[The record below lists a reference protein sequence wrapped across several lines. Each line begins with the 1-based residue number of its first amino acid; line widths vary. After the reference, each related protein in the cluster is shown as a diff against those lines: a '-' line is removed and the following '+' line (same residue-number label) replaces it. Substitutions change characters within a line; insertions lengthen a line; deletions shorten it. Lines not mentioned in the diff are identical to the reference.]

1 MDPRPRGVSTGM
13 AVVCVVCMVLDVVVN
28 NWGLN
33 DYIGNA
39 RSFFTPVLTKI
50 ASVKDLKDYFVFP
63 TDASPWSSSNAG
75 RFMLNHSLASI
86 HARDDSHYVLT
97 AGSYAVLDAANDICV
112 DLIDEYPVRQGVA
125 SAQLGH
131 VTDKLGARLF
141 PAHGVLVHANLSMYR
156 FYARA
161 FCTGCMPIMELGL
174 DKCQVHYSFNATT
187 QSLVVHASESIFGH
201 NHYVGM
207 LLERSSVTTAGLWV
221 RITCV
226 LYLVVAFSSSR
237 KTIRWTNGST
247 LTTWFKKL
255 NHTLS
260 PAVYRHPSRA
270 FSFSYLCFNSDIFV
284 GLYLIAALFDGKSS
298 SIFSRVMYFWNKGS
312 GNSFV
317 VLRLWSINLRLLWF
331 NCFVAKFMNWFLR
344 AYGELAFA
352 LILNLLVVLCLDR
365 VVNRIWWQHVAD
377 NSLGRQLMYNST
389 AIISDLGY
397 NFVDVPHYGD
407 AAISIPARALCTIQ
421 WFLTCYTMK
430 FGLPEHRHKFK
441 AMTKGSK
448 AKPRQSFTQGLTKR
462 YTVHNVQE
470 RIVEENGDFDD
481 DHNVITHE
489 MYILSQDN
497 EGNISLYNAQ
507 HHEIQALSLEVKILA
522 DAQYTV
528 AALCTLQW
536 FLTSH
541 AMRFGLPE
549 HPEHIQSLVSKSQG
563 QSGRSS
569 IADKPSHGR
578 HRPANHKRAVVYAV
592 VESNPKLPR
601 QQPQNEHHS
610 PYHDD
615 DGSKGAAAANMF
627 MMTQDSD
634 GPLGKTV
641 WAMSWRVY
649 MQAFR
654 NSSVGYVVVTH
665 GPNNWELNDLIGN
678 ARTLFTPVLN
688 VASQQDLTD
697 TFTFA
702 EGYSLSTTSNVGLFM
717 LNYTLQKI
725 HAHDASMYVLT
736 ADTFLINGGTNDI
749 CGLLKQSYL
758 VKANTTS
765 VSLGVIE
772 DGIQYIRG
780 QAISNFFLGIG
791 PPPSFGSDHDTLTSL
806 GSRKLVIESSQAV
819 VGHHRVLG
827 MMLERSGVTTGSLVV
842 RGVCVLFVL
851 ASFTTSQKTKLL
863 HMIAP
868 SLHRYQHRLLNLPY
882 FCFNSDIF
890 VVGYVTAVLLD
901 EKACTL
907 YSRALFRWNRDTP
920 SSWTSWYVY
929 LRILSMNFR
938 WVWLNCFL
946 VKIIKLMANFVSAT
960 GYTSRNFVVGYFNF
974 SSITYVYVAGL
985 ALVYRHNFLD
995 YSNSDMVA
1003 LTPDMQHLDGISI
1016 DFFDSTLM
1024 RGYPGLVFV
1033 MFLNLVGVLSIDLAV
1048 NFKWWRKVSNNSL
1061 GRQHIYNSTS
1071 IITDMGYVFVDWP
1084 ERPSFK
1090 LRNSAQVTV
1099 ARRQST
1105 VAADDFF
1112 MLAQDQDGYLH
1123 LFNARKTEIQALSME
1138 VNVQADA
1145 RYMVA

>member
-1 MDPRPRGVSTGM
+1 
-13 AVVCVVCMVLDVVVN
+13 
-28 NWGLN
+28 
-33 DYIGNA
+33 
-39 RSFFTPVLTKI
+39 
-50 ASVKDLKDYFVFP
+50 
-63 TDASPWSSSNAG
+63 
-75 RFMLNHSLASI
+75 
-86 HARDDSHYVLT
+86 
-97 AGSYAVLDAANDICV
+97 
-112 DLIDEYPVRQGVA
+112 
-125 SAQLGH
+125 
-131 VTDKLGARLF
+131 
-141 PAHGVLVHANLSMYR
+141 
-156 FYARA
+156 
-161 FCTGCMPIMELGL
+161 
-174 DKCQVHYSFNATT
+174 
-187 QSLVVHASESIFGH
+187 
-201 NHYVGM
+201 
-207 LLERSSVTTAGLWV
+207 
-221 RITCV
+221 
-226 LYLVVAFSSSR
+226 
-237 KTIRWTNGST
+237 
-247 LTTWFKKL
+247 
-255 NHTLS
+255 
-260 PAVYRHPSRA
+260 
-270 FSFSYLCFNSDIFV
+270 
-284 GLYLIAALFDGKSS
+284 
-298 SIFSRVMYFWNKGS
+298 
-312 GNSFV
+312 
-317 VLRLWSINLRLLWF
+317 
-331 NCFVAKFMNWFLR
+331 
-344 AYGELAFA
+344 
-352 LILNLLVVLCLDR
+352 
-365 VVNRIWWQHVAD
+365 
-377 NSLGRQLMYNST
+377 
-389 AIISDLGY
+389 
-397 NFVDVPHYGD
+397 
-407 AAISIPARALCTIQ
+407 
-421 WFLTCYTMK
+421 
-430 FGLPEHRHKFK
+430 
-441 AMTKGSK
+441 
-448 AKPRQSFTQGLTKR
+448 
-462 YTVHNVQE
+462 
-470 RIVEENGDFDD
+470 
-481 DHNVITHE
+481 
-489 MYILSQDN
+489 
-497 EGNISLYNAQ
+497 
-507 HHEIQALSLEVKILA
+507 
-522 DAQYTV
+522 
-528 AALCTLQW
+528 
-536 FLTSH
+536 
-541 AMRFGLPE
+541 
-549 HPEHIQSLVSKSQG
+549 
-563 QSGRSS
+563 
-569 IADKPSHGR
+569 
-578 HRPANHKRAVVYAV
+578 
-592 VESNPKLPR
+592 
-601 QQPQNEHHS
+601 
-610 PYHDD
+610 
-615 DGSKGAAAANMF
+615 
-627 MMTQDSD
+627 
-634 GPLGKTV
+634 
-641 WAMSWRVY
+641 MSWRVY

-665 GPNNWELNDLIGN
+665 VLVDVTSNNWELNDLIGN

-806 GSRKLVIESSQAV
+806 GYIPSRMDADVRLTTLVAIPPQGRLARTCLCIGTTRARFARGATPSSRKLVIESSQAV

-1024 RGYPGLVFV
+1024 RGYPGLVLV

-1071 IITDMGYVFVDWP
+1071 IITDMGPGRYRV
-1084 ERPSFK
+1084 K